1 MTRRSPVPA
10 SPAFEVTAR
19 AARFRD
25 RIAIVVKA
33 PPAAIFQA
41 LQEVTLRDMKIAWLL
56 GELRYL
62 PSRLAGRMPAADSSR
77 TFMKTLVEGGTLV
90 LRDDAPREVITGSAA
105 QLHRVHQ
112 APQRFDNREAFEAF
126 ADPGYE
132 KLFMSVRVSPA
143 GRAGEHWLV
152 LEHAT
157 RALSP
162 LAERQFARYWR
173 VIKPMGAF
181 VTWLLLRA
189 VRRRAERAA
198 VGPLGSRR
206 LWRSVRATADERAC
220 ALPGDERIPQ
230 AIDTLTHGVT
240 IRRPPRDVWPW
251 LVQMGA
257 GSRGGWYSYDWLD
270 NGRKPSASRIVPELQ
285 HPAIGTIFPALPGV
299 AEGFTLLAMEHERM
313 LMLGWPAPDGTPEVT
328 WTFLLDE
335 LAPGVTRLLV
345 RVRGG
350 PGYRFHGLPLL
361 LTRLVVRVVHFIMQR
376 KQLLGVARRAE
387 ATVSHRS
394 AFKTPEGEAA
404 YLAAYDAAMK
414 LWPVSYEEVEIPG
427 RFGMTHV
434 VVTGPK
440 DARPLVLL
448 HGYWATSTMWS
459 SNIADFSKEYRV
471 YAIDVMG
478 QPSKSL
484 PDEPIRDSADYVTWL
499 TATLDA
505 LHLDRV
511 SLVGMSFGGWLALT
525 YAVAAPQR
533 VEKLVLLSPGGL
545 LPIPGQFS
553 LRGMLMV
560 FFPTRLTVN
569 SFMRWL
575 GFTNRPGETDARP
588 VLELMYL
595 GAKHFR
601 VPAETSRVMPVMF
614 SDDQLRSMRVPTLLL
629 MGDHEVI
636 CDPVTALARARRLFP
651 DVQGELVPRSS
662 HDMCV
667 SQHRVVD
674 AQVLDFL
681 SRKRTDDGQI
691 AERSVA

>member
-1 MTRRSPVPA
+1 MNA
-10 SPAFEVTAR
+10 
-19 AARFRD
+19 
-25 RIAIVVKA
+25 
-33 PPAAIFQA
+33 
-41 LQEVTLRDMKIAWLL
+41 
-56 GELRYL
+56 
-62 PSRLAGRMPAADSSR
+62 
-77 TFMKTLVEGGTLV
+77 
-90 LRDDAPREVITGSAA
+90 
-105 QLHRVHQ
+105 H
-112 APQRFDNREAFEAF
+112 
-126 ADPGYE
+126 
-132 KLFMSVRVSPA
+132 
-143 GRAGEHWLV
+143 
-152 LEHAT
+152 
-157 RALSP
+157 
-162 LAERQFARYWR
+162 
-173 VIKPMGAF
+173 
-181 VTWLLLRA
+181 
-189 VRRRAERAA
+189 
-198 VGPLGSRR
+198 
-206 LWRSVRATADERAC
+206 C

-257 GSRGGWYSYDWLD
+257 GSRAGWYSYDWLD
-270 NGRKPSASRIVPELQ
+270 NGRQPSATRIVPELQ

-299 AEGFTLLAMEHERM
+299 TDGFTLLAIEHERM

-328 WTFLLDE
+328 WTFVLDE
-335 LAPGVTRLLV
+335 VAPGVTRLLV

-387 ATVSHRS
+387 ATMSHPS

-414 LWPVSYEEVEIPG
+414 LWPVSYEEMEIPG

-459 SNIADFSKEYRV
+459 PNIADFSKEYRV

-533 VEKLVLLSPGGL
+533 VEKLVPLSPGGL

-575 GFTNRPGETDARP
+575 GFTNRPGETGCRARARVDVSRCEAFSSAGGDVACHARDVLRRPAAVDARP
-588 VLELMYL
+588 DIAVD
-595 GAKHFR
+595 GRPRGH
-601 VPAETSRVMPVMF
+601 
-614 SDDQLRSMRVPTLLL
+614 LRS
-629 MGDHEVI
+629 GDG
-636 CDPVTALARARRLFP
+636 TGAGASA
-651 DVQGELVPRSS
+651 
-662 HDMCV
+662 V
-667 SQHRVVD
+667 S
-674 AQVLDFL
+674 
-681 SRKRTDDGQI
+681 
-691 AERSVA
+691 

>member
-1 MTRRSPVPA
+1 MLL
-10 SPAFEVTAR
+10 
-19 AARFRD
+19 AAG
-25 RIAIVVKA
+25 VS
-33 PPAAIFQA
+33 
-41 LQEVTLRDMKIAWLL
+41 LT
-56 GELRYL
+56 GYL
-62 PSRLAGRMPAADSSR
+62 
-77 TFMKTLVEGGTLV
+77 V
-90 LRDDAPREVITGSAA
+90 
-105 QLHRVHQ
+105 
-112 APQRFDNREAFEAF
+112 
-126 ADPGYE
+126 
-132 KLFMSVRVSPA
+132 MS
-143 GRAGEHWLV
+143 
-152 LEHAT
+152 
-157 RALSP
+157 
-162 LAERQFARYWR
+162 R

-240 IRRPPRDVWPW
+240 IRRPARDVWPW

-387 ATVSHRS
+387 ATVSHQS

-459 SNIADFSKEYRV
+459 PNIADFSKEYRV

-478 QPSKSL
+478 QPSKSR

-575 GFTNRPGETDARP
+575 GFTNRPGET
-588 VLELMYL
+588 
-595 GAKHFR
+595 
-601 VPAETSRVMPVMF
+601 VPGP
-614 SDDQLRSMRVPTLLL
+614 
-629 MGDHEVI
+629 
-636 CDPVTALARARRLFP
+636 C
-651 DVQGELVPRSS
+651 SS
-662 HDMCV
+662 
-667 SQHRVVD
+667 
-674 AQVLDFL
+674 
-681 SRKRTDDGQI
+681 
-691 AERSVA
+691 